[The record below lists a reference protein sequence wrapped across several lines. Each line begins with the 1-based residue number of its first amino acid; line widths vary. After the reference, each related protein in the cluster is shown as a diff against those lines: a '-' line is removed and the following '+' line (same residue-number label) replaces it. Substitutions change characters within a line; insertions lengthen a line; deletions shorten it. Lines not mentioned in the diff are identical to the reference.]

1 MSVDVK
7 AATLA
12 WRDGRF
18 AASERPVP
26 EEAAVAVSING
37 TTHAVMMASPSDLED
52 MALGLALNERIV
64 RTVDEVERLEMEP
77 VDGGYD
83 CRLWLVPQRA
93 ATYVARRR
101 QMTGP
106 VGCGLCGVES
116 LEYATISLPT
126 AGDALTVEPA
136 QIVRAM
142 EEMAEG
148 QVLGRRTRAVH
159 AAAFHRPE
167 TGCIVIREDVG
178 RHNALDK
185 LAEACAAE
193 DAPAQDAQERLGVAR
208 VQAGGGLVEH
218 VHHPVQAGV
227 QQGRQA
233 QALHLAGRDGGAAA
247 SQGEVAQTELQ
258 QHVQAREQ
266 VAEQQSFGTLAG
278 AATLVGQ
285 GVPAAAGEVGQLRQ
299 GERCRIG
306 QLLHGLPVGE
316 GLIDAQAGELEPGD
330 VDLGIAGLPA
340 PLPRSRH
347 PPAREQ
353 RQLAGH
359 HLGQWERAAGDDAEQ
374 TAHGAT
380 PSALSPRPR
389 GPSSAR
395 PAPARAAGKSWRR

>member
-18 AASERPVP
+18 AAGERPVP

-37 TTHAVMMASPSDLED
+37 TTHAVMMATPSDLKD

-64 RTVDEVERLEMEP
+64 RTADEIERLEMEA

-116 LEYATISLPT
+116 LEYATVSLPRLDDVL
-126 AGDALTVEPA
+126 AVEPV

-159 AAAFHRPE
+159 AAAFHRPG

-185 LAEACAAE
+185 VT
-193 DAPAQDAQERLGVAR
+193 G
-208 VQAGGGLVEH
+208 
-218 VHHPVQAGV
+218 
-227 QQGRQA
+227 
-233 QALHLAGRDGGAAA
+233 HL
-247 SQGEVAQTELQ
+247 
-258 QHVQAREQ
+258 
-266 VAEQQSFGTLAG
+266 
-278 AATLVGQ
+278 
-285 GVPAAAGEVGQLRQ
+285 AAAGTDASLGFLTITSRLSVELVQKSAMMG
-299 GERCRIG
+299 C
-306 QLLHGLPVGE
+306 
-316 GLIDAQAGELEPGD
+316 GLI
-330 VDLGIAGLPA
+330 
-340 PLPRSRH
+340 
-347 PPAREQ
+347 
-353 RQLAGH
+353 
-359 HLGQWERAAGDDAEQ
+359 AAISV
-374 TAHGAT
+374 
-380 PSALSPRPR
+380 PSALALREADTAGITVVAVARGDTFEVFTHPRRIVGAVEPRP
-389 GPSSAR
+389 
-395 PAPARAAGKSWRR
+395 

>member
-18 AASERPVP
+18 AAGERPVP

-37 TTHAVMMASPSDLED
+37 TTHAVMMATPSDLKD

-64 RTVDEVERLEMEP
+64 RTADEIERLEMEA

-116 LEYATISLPT
+116 LEYATVSLPRLDDVL
-126 AGDALTVEPA
+126 AVEPV

-159 AAAFHRPE
+159 AAAFHQPGA
-167 TGCIVIREDVG
+167 GCIVIREDVG

-185 LAEACAAE
+185 VT
-193 DAPAQDAQERLGVAR
+193 G
-208 VQAGGGLVEH
+208 
-218 VHHPVQAGV
+218 
-227 QQGRQA
+227 
-233 QALHLAGRDGGAAA
+233 HL
-247 SQGEVAQTELQ
+247 
-258 QHVQAREQ
+258 
-266 VAEQQSFGTLAG
+266 
-278 AATLVGQ
+278 
-285 GVPAAAGEVGQLRQ
+285 AAAGTDASLGFLTITSRLSVELVQKSAMMG
-299 GERCRIG
+299 C
-306 QLLHGLPVGE
+306 
-316 GLIDAQAGELEPGD
+316 GLI
-330 VDLGIAGLPA
+330 
-340 PLPRSRH
+340 
-347 PPAREQ
+347 
-353 RQLAGH
+353 
-359 HLGQWERAAGDDAEQ
+359 AAISV
-374 TAHGAT
+374 
-380 PSALSPRPR
+380 PSALALREADTAGITVVAVARGDAFEVFTHPRRIVGAVEPRP
-389 GPSSAR
+389 
-395 PAPARAAGKSWRR
+395 

>member
-126 AGDALTVEPA
+126 AGDALRVEPA

-185 LAEACAAE
+185 VTGHLAATGTEPSLGFLTITSRLSVELVQKAAMM
-193 DAPAQDAQERLGVAR
+193 GC
-208 VQAGGGLVEH
+208 GLV
-218 VHHPVQAGV
+218 
-227 QQGRQA
+227 
-233 QALHLAGRDGGAAA
+233 AAI
-247 SQGEVAQTELQ
+247 SV
-258 QHVQAREQ
+258 
-266 VAEQQSFGTLAG
+266 
-278 AATLVGQ
+278 
-285 GVPAAAGEVGQLRQ
+285 
-299 GERCRIG
+299 
-306 QLLHGLPVGE
+306 
-316 GLIDAQAGELEPGD
+316 
-330 VDLGIAGLPA
+330 
-340 PLPRSRH
+340 
-347 PPAREQ
+347 
-353 RQLAGH
+353 
-359 HLGQWERAAGDDAEQ
+359 
-374 TAHGAT
+374 
-380 PSALSPRPR
+380 PSALALREAETAGITVIAVAR
-389 GPSSAR
+389 GDAFEIFTHR
-395 PAPARAAGKSWRR
+395 QRIVGAA